1 VKSFE
6 ILPLRLRSPHQIKA
20 IWYGAG
26 RAGCA
31 QNDNEERRRGVALLV
46 VLFVVMA
53 ITVLS
58 LGFLSRSN
66 VELACGENMILR
78 TQMDYLAES
87 GLEHAKGLILK
98 PQDVSSEY
106 WTGGVRQQLTAG
118 SDYYDVNVVKLG
130 WCNYQ
135 IICDAYREKGGEEVG
150 RSSLRGEVRL
160 DPAIALWTGTSTTVW
175 DGVTIEGDVD
185 CNGTLTNE
193 GVING
198 DVFAN
203 GLSGAITGQQKGVGD
218 LPLAWPHVTVADF
231 TSKYPVQNVAGVLSG
246 QTFGPYEPVRV
257 CYCNGDLELAGSV
270 AINGM
275 LVVGGD
281 LTVRGSGNVIT
292 AAKNL
297 PALLVT
303 GDVIIEDGGQLNV
316 DGLAVVDGKMQIGA
330 GAADVGIVGGLFI
343 NGGVVETVKDWSG
356 NGHSG
361 TLYNGPTWRPAGGQI
376 NGALEFDGIDD
387 KVEDTEA
394 DSYLNGLAAVTVLL
408 WVKSD
413 VTNQNRGVM
422 FSRDPT
428 DNDEELGIRYDNN
441 GAFGGGVNIIKASIR
456 TGLDYTQIESSSNV
470 QTTGWQHL
478 GLVWESG
485 SSLKLYVDGQPDA
498 LSYDKEPAG
507 LSGTISGVQK
517 LMLGCDT
524 KSKYWDGLI
533 DDVRIY
539 DCALDANEIYPVP
552 SEAGLV
558 AHWRLDEQGSNVA
571 ITAAPSKTA
580 VVVWSAEDVEEKW
593 AQATGAFFRSIR
605 RD

>member
-1 VKSFE
+1 VMMTEKVKSKKVKVKSFE
-6 ILPLRLRSPHQIKA
+6 ILPLRLRSGLKA
-20 IWYGAG
+20 L
-26 RAGCA
+26 CA
-31 QNDNEERRRGVALLV
+31 QNDNEERRRGAALLV

-150 RSSLRGEVRL
+150 RSSLRGEIRL
-160 DPAIALWTGTSTTVW
+160 DPAIALWTGASTTIW

-203 GLSGAITGQQKGVGD
+203 GLSGVITGRQKAVGD

-257 CYCNGDLELAGSV
+257 CYCNGDLELTGGV

-275 LVVGGD
+275 LVVDGD

-303 GDVIIEDGGQLNV
+303 GDVVIEDGGQLNV
-316 DGLAVVDGKMQIGA
+316 DGLAVVDGRMRIGA
-330 GAADVGIVGGLFI
+330 GAADVGIVGGLFVK
-343 NGGVVETVKDWSG
+343 GGVAEVVKDFSG

-361 TLYNGPTWRPAGGQI
+361 TLYNGPTWRPSVGQI
-376 NGALEFDGIDD
+376 NGALEFDGADD
-387 KVEDTEA
+387 YVEVRNESNFDITSRITVAAWIKVNAFTMSFQA
-394 DSYLNGLAAVTVLL
+394 IVTKGDRA
-408 WVKSD
+408 WRIQRYAS
-413 VTNQNRGVM
+413 TNYIE
-422 FSRDPT
+422 F
-428 DNDEELGIRYDNN
+428 
-441 GAFGGGVNIIKASIR
+441 AC
-456 TGLDYTQIESSSNV
+456 TGLSHNSYGNV
-470 QTTGWQHL
+470 IGDISVNDGQWYHVAG
-478 GLVWESG
+478 VYNG
-485 SSLKLYVDGQPDA
+485 SAIYLYVDGTLNA
-498 LSYDKEPAG
+498 SAAS
-507 LSGTISGVQK
+507 SGTINTNDYKV
-517 LMLGCDT
+517 MLGENAQQRNR
-524 KSKYWDGLI
+524 YWNGLI

-539 DCALDANEIYPVP
+539 NRALDANEIYPVP
-552 SEAGLV
+552 SGAGLV
-558 AHWRLDEQGSNVA
+558 AHWMLDEQGSNVA

-593 AQATGAFFRSIR
+593 TQAAGAFFRSIR